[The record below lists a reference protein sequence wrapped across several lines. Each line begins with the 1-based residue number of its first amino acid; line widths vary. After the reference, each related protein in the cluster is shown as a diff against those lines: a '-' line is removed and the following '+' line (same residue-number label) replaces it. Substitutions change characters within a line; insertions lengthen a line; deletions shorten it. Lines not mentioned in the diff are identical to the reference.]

1 MNATVKRIVE
11 LLFQDVEMT
20 DEVKALEEEIL
31 NNCQDRYEDQIAQG
45 RSEDDAIAAV
55 VDSLKGMED
64 VLAEYRKRSPEQE
77 SLQEAKTMLDG
88 VMEQLSEMAKTFGKL
103 GSQFATAMMGDED
116 DEYVDEDE
124 DDDGEHADEDD
135 EDDAHGSETITIKLG
150 GSRKY
155 NGEDADE
162 DEHVLTFEPA
172 QIETL
177 QFNLL
182 DETVEV
188 TEGTADTVVVRYD
201 KDTSVEVSQKEG
213 VLLFEHKSTAKRQNK
228 SAGLSAKLLQI
239 MIRSVGGDIQVEVPH
254 GKRFT
259 VQHHSTSGDLT
270 LENVTPYAVYAE
282 TTSGDMEVRLSKQ
295 TAGVVLKS
303 TSGDIAGEFDA
314 DKLYIQSM
322 SGDVDYR
329 GTTSDVTV
337 STVSGD
343 IQLDGNL
350 PLAKLTTVSG
360 DVTLY
365 AGAESRKVDVH
376 TTSGDIDARVAPSVA
391 VHAEISS
398 ISGDVTN
405 RVPDAGPAS
414 QLQLRAKTVSGDVR
428 VR

>member
-77 SLQEAKTMLDG
+77 TVQEAKSILDG
-88 VMEQLSEMAKTFGKL
+88 VLEQMSDMAKAFGKL
-103 GSQFATAMMGDED
+103 GSKFVTVTVDNEDDEYADGDED
-116 DEYVDEDE
+116 D
-124 DDDGEHADEDD
+124 
-135 EDDAHGSETITIKLG
+135 DDAHGSETMTIQLG

-155 NGEDADE
+155 NGEAADE
-162 DEHVLTFEPA
+162 DEHVLTFDPA

-182 DETVEV
+182 DETVEI
-188 TEGTADTVVVRYD
+188 TEGTADTVVVRCD
-201 KDTSVEVSQKEG
+201 KDTPVEVSQKEG
-213 VLLFEHKSTAKRQNK
+213 VLFFEHKSSAKRQNK
-228 SAGLSAKLLQI
+228 SAGLSAKLLQL

-254 GKRFT
+254 GKSFAVR
-259 VQHHSTSGDLT
+259 HRSTSGDLT
-270 LENVTPYAVYAE
+270 LENVTPYVVYAE
-282 TTSGDMEVRLSKQ
+282 TTSGDMEVRLSKR

-314 DKLYIQSM
+314 DKLHIQSM

-329 GTTSDVTV
+329 GTASDVTV

-365 AGAESRKVDVH
+365 AGAESREVDVH
-376 TTSGDIDARVAPSVA
+376 TTSGDIDARVAPSMA

-414 QLQLRAKTVSGDVR
+414 QLQLQAKTVSGDVR

>member
-20 DEVKALEEEIL
+20 DEIKALEEEIL

-77 SLQEAKTMLDG
+77 TVQEAKSILDG
-88 VMEQLSEMAKTFGKL
+88 VLEQMSDMAKAFGKL
-103 GSQFATAMMGDED
+103 GSKFVTVTVGDED
-116 DEYVDEDE
+116 DEYADGDE
-124 DDDGEHADEDD
+124 DD
-135 EDDAHGSETITIKLG
+135 DDAHGSETMTIQLG
-150 GSRKY
+150 SSRKH

-162 DEHVLTFEPA
+162 DERVLTFDPA

-182 DETVEV
+182 DETVEI
-188 TEGTADTVVVRYD
+188 TEGTADTVVVRCD
-201 KDTSVEVSQKEG
+201 KDTPVEVSQKEG
-213 VLLFEHKSTAKRQNK
+213 VLLFEHKSSAKRQNK
-228 SAGLSAKLLQI
+228 SAGLSAKLLQL

-254 GKRFT
+254 GKRFA
-259 VQHHSTSGDLT
+259 VRHRSTSGDLT

-282 TTSGDMEVRLSKQ
+282 TTSGDMEVRLSKR

-314 DKLYIQSM
+314 DKLHIQSM

-329 GTTSDVTV
+329 GTASDVTV

-365 AGAESRKVDVH
+365 AGAESREVDVH
-376 TTSGDIDARVAPSVA
+376 TTSGDIDARVAPSMA

-405 RVPDAGPAS
+405 RVPDAGSAS
-414 QLQLRAKTVSGDVR
+414 QLQLQAKTVSGDVR

>member
-77 SLQEAKTMLDG
+77 TVQEAKSILDG
-88 VMEQLSEMAKTFGKL
+88 VLEQMSDMAKAFGKL
-103 GSQFATAMMGDED
+103 GSKFVTVTVGDED
-116 DEYVDEDE
+116 DEHAEDDE
-124 DDDGEHADEDD
+124 DDEEHADEDKD
-135 EDDAHGSETITIKLG
+135 DDAHGSETITIKLG

-162 DEHVLTFEPA
+162 DERVLNFDPA

-182 DETVEV
+182 DETVEI
-188 TEGTADTVVVRYD
+188 TEGTADMVVVRCD
-201 KDTSVEVSQKEG
+201 KDTPVEVSQKEG
-213 VLLFEHKSTAKRQNK
+213 VLLFEHKSSAKRQNK
-228 SAGLSAKLLQI
+228 SAGLSAKLLQL

-254 GKRFT
+254 GKSFA
-259 VQHHSTSGDLT
+259 VQHRSTSGDLT
-270 LENVTPYAVYAE
+270 LENVTPYAVYVE

-314 DKLYIQSM
+314 DKLHIQSM

-329 GTTSDVTV
+329 GTASDVTV

-365 AGAESRKVDVH
+365 AGAESREVDVH
-376 TTSGDIDARVAPSVA
+376 TTSGDIDARVAPSMA

-414 QLQLRAKTVSGDVR
+414 QLQLQAKTVSGDVR

>member
-11 LLFQDVEMT
+11 LLFQDVERT
-20 DEVKALEEEIL
+20 EEVKALEEEIL

-45 RSEDDAIAAV
+45 RSADDAIAAV

-77 SLQEAKTMLDG
+77 TVQEAKSILDG

-103 GSQFATAMMGDED
+103 GFQFATAMMGDED
-116 DEYVDEDE
+116 NEHVDEDE
-124 DDDGEHADEDD
+124 DDDEEHADEDD

-150 GSRKY
+150 GRKY

-162 DEHVLTFEPA
+162 DERVLTFDPA

-188 TEGTADTVVVRYD
+188 TEGAADTVVVRYD

-213 VLLFEHKSTAKRQNK
+213 VLLFEHKSTAKRQSK
-228 SAGLSAKLLQI
+228 SAGLSAKLLQL

-259 VQHHSTSGDLT
+259 VQHRSTSGDLT

-282 TTSGDMEVRLSKQ
+282 TTSGDMEVRMSEQ

-376 TTSGDIDARVAPSVA
+376 TTSGDIDARIAPSVA

-414 QLQLRAKTVSGDVR
+414 QLQLQAKTVSGDVR

>member
-77 SLQEAKTMLDG
+77 TVQEAKSILDG
-88 VMEQLSEMAKTFGKL
+88 VLEQMSDMAKAFGKL
-103 GSQFATAMMGDED
+103 GSKFVTVTVGDED
-116 DEYVDEDE
+116 DEHAEDDE
-124 DDDGEHADEDD
+124 DDEEHADEDKD
-135 EDDAHGSETITIKLG
+135 DDAHGSETITIKLG

-155 NGEDADE
+155 NGDAADE
-162 DEHVLTFEPA
+162 DERVLNFDPA

-188 TEGTADTVVVRYD
+188 TEGTADTVVVRCD
-201 KDTSVEVSQKEG
+201 KDTPVEVSQKEG
-213 VLLFEHKSTAKRQNK
+213 VLLFEHKSSAKRQNK
-228 SAGLSAKLLQI
+228 STGLSAKLLQL

-254 GKRFT
+254 GKRFA
-259 VQHHSTSGDLT
+259 VQHRSTSGDLT

-282 TTSGDMEVRLSKQ
+282 TTSGDMEVRLSKR

-314 DKLYIQSM
+314 DKLHIQSM

-329 GTTSDVTV
+329 GTASDVTV

-365 AGAESRKVDVH
+365 AGAESREVDVH
-376 TTSGDIDARVAPSVA
+376 TTSGDIDARVAPSMA

-414 QLQLRAKTVSGDVR
+414 QLQLQAKTVSGDVR

>member
-20 DEVKALEEEIL
+20 DEIKALEEEIL

-64 VLAEYRKRSPEQE
+64 VLVEYRKRSPEQE
-77 SLQEAKTMLDG
+77 TVQEAKSILDG
-88 VMEQLSEMAKTFGKL
+88 VLEQMSDMAKAFGKL
-103 GSQFATAMMGDED
+103 GSKFVTVTVGDED
-116 DEYVDEDE
+116 DEHADDDE
-124 DDDGEHADEDD
+124 DDEEHADEDKD
-135 EDDAHGSETITIKLG
+135 DDAHGSETITIKLG

-162 DEHVLTFEPA
+162 DERVLNFDPA

-182 DETVEV
+182 DETVEI
-188 TEGTADTVVVRYD
+188 TEGTADMVVVRCD
-201 KDTSVEVSQKEG
+201 KDTPVEVSQKEG
-213 VLLFEHKSTAKRQNK
+213 VLLFEHKSSAKRQNK
-228 SAGLSAKLLQI
+228 SAGLSAKLLQL

-254 GKRFT
+254 GKSFA
-259 VQHHSTSGDLT
+259 VQHRSTSGDLT

-282 TTSGDMEVRLSKQ
+282 TTSGDMEVRLSKR

-314 DKLYIQSM
+314 DKLHIQSM

-329 GTTSDVTV
+329 GTASDVTV

-365 AGAESRKVDVH
+365 AGAESREVDVH
-376 TTSGDIDARVAPSVA
+376 TTSGDIDARVAPSMA

-414 QLQLRAKTVSGDVR
+414 QLQLQAKTVSGDVR

>member
-20 DEVKALEEEIL
+20 DEIKALEEEIL

-77 SLQEAKTMLDG
+77 TVQEAKSILDG
-88 VMEQLSEMAKTFGKL
+88 VLEQMSDMAKAFGKL
-103 GSQFATAMMGDED
+103 GSKFVTVTVGDED
-116 DEYVDEDE
+116 DEHADDDE
-124 DDDGEHADEDD
+124 DDKEHADEDKD
-135 EDDAHGSETITIKLG
+135 DDDAHGSETITIKLG

-155 NGEDADE
+155 NGEAADE
-162 DEHVLTFEPA
+162 DERVLTFDPA

-188 TEGTADTVVVRYD
+188 TEGTADTVVVRCD
-201 KDTSVEVSQKEG
+201 KDTPVEVSQKEG
-213 VLLFEHKSTAKRQNK
+213 VLFFEHKSSAKRQNK
-228 SAGLSAKLLQI
+228 SAGLSAKLLQL

-254 GKRFT
+254 GKSFA
-259 VQHHSTSGDLT
+259 VQHRSTSGDLT

-282 TTSGDMEVRLSKQ
+282 TTSGDMEVRLSKR

-314 DKLYIQSM
+314 DKLHIQSM

-329 GTTSDVTV
+329 GTASDVTV

-365 AGAESRKVDVH
+365 AGAESREIDVH
-376 TTSGDIDARVAPSVA
+376 TTSGDIDARVAPSMA

-414 QLQLRAKTVSGDVR
+414 QLQLQAKTVSGDVR

>member
-1 MNATVKRIVE
+1 MNATVKRIVG

-77 SLQEAKTMLDG
+77 TVQEAKSILDG
-88 VMEQLSEMAKTFGKL
+88 VLEQMSDMAKAFGKL
-103 GSQFATAMMGDED
+103 GSKFVTVTVGDED
-116 DEYVDEDE
+116 DEHAEDDE
-124 DDDGEHADEDD
+124 DDEEHADEDKD
-135 EDDAHGSETITIKLG
+135 DDAHGSETITIKLG

-155 NGEDADE
+155 NGEAADE
-162 DEHVLTFEPA
+162 DERVLTFDPA

-188 TEGTADTVVVRYD
+188 TEGTADTVVVRCD
-201 KDTSVEVSQKEG
+201 KDTPVEVSQKEG
-213 VLLFEHKSTAKRQNK
+213 VLLFEHKSSAKRQNK
-228 SAGLSAKLLQI
+228 SAGLSAKLLQL

-254 GKRFT
+254 GKRFA
-259 VQHHSTSGDLT
+259 VQHRSTSGDLT

-282 TTSGDMEVRLSKQ
+282 TTSGDMEVRLSKR
-295 TAGVVLKS
+295 TAGVGLKS

-329 GTTSDVTV
+329 GTASDVTV

-376 TTSGDIDARVAPSVA
+376 TTSGDIDARVAPSMA

-414 QLQLRAKTVSGDVR
+414 QLQLQAKTVSGDVR

>member
-1 MNATVKRIVE
+1 MNATVNRIVE

-77 SLQEAKTMLDG
+77 TVQEAKSILDG
-88 VMEQLSEMAKTFGKL
+88 VLEQMSDMAKAFGKL
-103 GSQFATAMMGDED
+103 GSKFVTVTVGDED
-116 DEYVDEDE
+116 DEHADDDE
-124 DDDGEHADEDD
+124 DDEEHADEDKD
-135 EDDAHGSETITIKLG
+135 DDAHGSETIAIKLG

-155 NGEDADE
+155 NGDAADE
-162 DEHVLTFEPA
+162 DEHVLNFDPA

-188 TEGTADTVVVRYD
+188 TEGTADTVVVRCD
-201 KDTSVEVSQKEG
+201 KDTPVEVSQKEG
-213 VLLFEHKSTAKRQNK
+213 VLLFEHKSSAKRQNK
-228 SAGLSAKLLQI
+228 STGLSAKLLQL

-254 GKRFT
+254 GKRFA
-259 VQHHSTSGDLT
+259 VQHRSTSGDLT

-282 TTSGDMEVRLSKQ
+282 TTSGDMEVRLSMR
-295 TAGVVLKS
+295 TAGVGLKS

-314 DKLYIQSM
+314 DKLHIQSM

-329 GTTSDVTV
+329 GTASDVTV

-376 TTSGDIDARVAPSVA
+376 TTSGDIDARVAPSMA

-414 QLQLRAKTVSGDVR
+414 QLQLQAKTVSGDVR

>member
-20 DEVKALEEEIL
+20 DEIKALEEEIL

-77 SLQEAKTMLDG
+77 TVQGAKSILDG
-88 VMEQLSEMAKTFGKL
+88 VLEQMSDMAKAFGKL
-103 GSQFATAMMGDED
+103 GSKFVTVTVGDED
-116 DEYVDEDE
+116 DEHADDDE
-124 DDDGEHADEDD
+124 DDEEHADEDKD
-135 EDDAHGSETITIKLG
+135 DDAHGSETITIKLG

-155 NGEDADE
+155 NGDAADE
-162 DEHVLTFEPA
+162 DERVLNFDPA

-182 DETVEV
+182 DETVEI
-188 TEGTADTVVVRYD
+188 TEGTADMVVVRCD
-201 KDTSVEVSQKEG
+201 KDTPVEVSQKEG
-213 VLLFEHKSTAKRQNK
+213 VLFFEHKSSEKRQNK
-228 SAGLSAKLLQI
+228 SAGLSAKLLQL

-254 GKRFT
+254 GKRFA
-259 VQHHSTSGDLT
+259 VRHRSTSGDLT
-270 LENVTPYAVYAE
+270 LENVTPYVVYAE
-282 TTSGDMEVRLSKQ
+282 TTSGDMEVRLSKR
-295 TAGVVLKS
+295 TAGVGLKS
-303 TSGDIAGEFDA
+303 TSGDIAGEFDV
-314 DKLYIQSM
+314 DKLHIQSM
-322 SGDVDYR
+322 SGDVDYW
-329 GTTSDVTV
+329 GTAGDVTV

-376 TTSGDIDARVAPSVA
+376 TTSGDIDARVAPSMA

-414 QLQLRAKTVSGDVR
+414 QLQLQAKTVSGDVR

>member
-77 SLQEAKTMLDG
+77 TVQEAKSILDG
-88 VMEQLSEMAKTFGKL
+88 VLEQMSDMAKAFGKL
-103 GSQFATAMMGDED
+103 GSKFVTVTVGDED
-116 DEYVDEDE
+116 DEHADDDE
-124 DDDGEHADEDD
+124 DDEEHADEDKD
-135 EDDAHGSETITIKLG
+135 DDAHGSETITIKLG

-155 NGEDADE
+155 NGEAADE
-162 DEHVLTFEPA
+162 DERVLTFDPA
-172 QIETL
+172 RIETL

-188 TEGTADTVVVRYD
+188 TEGTADTVVVRCD
-201 KDTSVEVSQKEG
+201 KDTPVEVSQKEG
-213 VLLFEHKSTAKRQNK
+213 VLLFEHKSSAKRQNK
-228 SAGLSAKLLQI
+228 SAGLSAKLLQL

-254 GKRFT
+254 GKSFA
-259 VQHHSTSGDLT
+259 VQHRSTSGDLT

-282 TTSGDMEVRLSKQ
+282 TTSGDMEVRLSKR

-314 DKLYIQSM
+314 DKLHIQSM

-329 GTTSDVTV
+329 GTASDVTV

-365 AGAESRKVDVH
+365 AGAESREVDVH
-376 TTSGDIDARVAPSVA
+376 TTSGDIDARVAPSMT

-414 QLQLRAKTVSGDVR
+414 QLQLQAKTVSGGVR

>member
-77 SLQEAKTMLDG
+77 TVQEAKSILDG
-88 VMEQLSEMAKTFGKL
+88 VLEQMSDMAKAFGKL
-103 GSQFATAMMGDED
+103 GSKFVTVTVGDED
-116 DEYVDEDE
+116 DEHADDDE
-124 DDDGEHADEDD
+124 DDEEHADEDKD
-135 EDDAHGSETITIKLG
+135 DDAHGSETITIKLG

-155 NGEDADE
+155 NGEAADE
-162 DEHVLTFEPA
+162 DERVLNFDPA

-188 TEGTADTVVVRYD
+188 TEGTADTVVVRCD
-201 KDTSVEVSQKEG
+201 KDTPVEVSQKEG
-213 VLLFEHKSTAKRQNK
+213 VLLFEHKSSAERQNK
-228 SAGLSAKLLQI
+228 SAGLSAKLLQL

-254 GKRFT
+254 GKRFA
-259 VQHHSTSGDLT
+259 VRHRSTSGDLT

-282 TTSGDMEVRLSKQ
+282 TTSGDMEVRLSKR

-314 DKLYIQSM
+314 DKLHIQSM

-329 GTTSDVTV
+329 GTASDVTV

-365 AGAESRKVDVH
+365 AGAESREVDVH
-376 TTSGDIDARVAPSVA
+376 TTSGDIDARVAPSMA

-414 QLQLRAKTVSGDVR
+414 QLQLQAKTVSGDVR